1 MQGAV
6 CVYPRP
12 MLRREGIARER
23 IDEAEVIGA
32 ITHRVSSRLAHGE
45 LDILLNETVFMEEKR
60 LRNSTD
66 SGEKAYLAMLRD
78 VRRQL
83 ARASRRELEQL
94 LRRIVEHY
102 AHEIHGHF
110 DESTYSSA
118 TRMLPKGLALLLKRQ
133 KPWELLQQGMKGLTL
148 SDRIVSSGEI
158 TTFDRLV
165 ERGTVVLVPTHLSN
179 MDSPVI
185 GFALHANN
193 LPPMIYGAGINLFSN
208 WLLSYFMDHLGAYR
222 VDRAKKHGLYKECL
236 KEYSQYCIERRWH
249 SLFFPGGTRSR
260 SGRIEAKLKKGL
272 MGTGLAAYQQ
282 NLAQGRELPRVFFVP
297 CTINYRL
304 VLEAETLIEDHL
316 ADEGKAR
323 YIITDDEFSRPDKV
337 LGFVR
342 KMAAMDSSVEVR
354 FGRPLDPFGNFVDAN
369 GDSLDPHGRPFDPA
383 GYVTRDGAVVL
394 DEQRDRVYTERL
406 AEQISAAFFRNT
418 VLFATNVF
426 CAAIQR
432 RLERARPGLDEYR
445 RLLLG
450 PEDRT
455 FSTLEVDAELD
466 HLLTA
471 LRALR
476 DAGEVQLSR
485 PLAVGTA
492 KDLRHA
498 AIHQLGMVHSTPPI
512 RDAGDGTVVLEDPKL
527 ALYYANR
534 LVGFDLPEPLPSRG
548 PSEES

>member
-1 MQGAV
+1 MAG
-6 CVYPRP
+6 CVYPP
-12 MLRREGIARER
+12 CMLRREGIARER

-32 ITHRVSSRLAHGE
+32 ITHRVASRLASGE

-60 LRNSTD
+60 LRRSTD
-66 SGEKAYLAMLRD
+66 AGEKAYLAMLRE
-78 VRRQL
+78 VRRRL
-83 ARASRRELEQL
+83 AKASQRDLEQQ

-102 AHEIHGHF
+102 ATEIHGHF
-110 DESTYSSA
+110 DANTYNSA

-133 KPWELLQQGMKGLTL
+133 KPWQLLQQGMKGLTL

-179 MDSPVI
+179 LDSPVV

-236 KEYSQYCIERRWH
+236 KEYSQYSIERRWH

-260 SGRIEAKLKKGL
+260 SGMVEAKLKKGL
-272 MGTGLAAYQQ
+272 MGTGLAAYQE
-282 NLAQGRELPRVFFVP
+282 NLRQGRELPRVYFIP

-316 ADEGKAR
+316 ADAGKAR

-354 FGRPLDPFGNFVDAN
+354 FGRPLDPFGNFVDAD
-369 GDSLDPHGRPFDPA
+369 GDSLDPQARPFDPA
-383 GYVTRDGAVVL
+383 GYVMRDGVVVA
-394 DEQRDRVYTERL
+394 DEQRDRVYTQRL
-406 AEQISAAFFRNT
+406 AEEIAAAFFRDT
-418 VLFATNVF
+418 VLFETNVF
-426 CAAIQR
+426 AAAMWR
-432 RLERARPGLDEYR
+432 RLQQVRPGLDEYR
-445 RLLLG
+445 MLLLG
-450 PEDRT
+450 QEDRT
-455 FSTLEVDAELD
+455 FDALEVDAEID
-466 HLLTA
+466 LLLNA
-471 LRALR
+471 LLALR
-476 DAGEVQLSR
+476 DAGEVRLSR
-485 PLAVGTA
+485 AVATGNA

-498 AIHQLGMVHSTPPI
+498 AIHQLGMVHSTPPV
-512 RDAGDGTVVLEDPKL
+512 RDAGDGTLVLEDPKL

-534 LVGFDLPEPLPSRG
+534 LVGFDLPAPRPPRV